1 MIDIWFVF
9 TMLMPFGEVILHT
22 MSDQLRLKL
31 KNLDKSQQES
41 VSIKVNN
48 KVNVVPAAWSLAAQ
62 SIMAQRTKIFEK
74 LKLIQYIGKFCLP
87 SIFVCFSVTFITIGL
102 YLKYTH

>member
-1 MIDIWFVF
+1 MVDIWFVF

-31 KNLDKSQQES
+31 KNIDKSCQDR
-41 VSIKVNN
+41 VAISINDKV
-48 KVNVVPAAWSLAAQ
+48 KVVPSEFSLAEQ
-62 SIMAQRTKIFEK
+62 SIMAQKNKIFEK

-87 SIFVCFSVTFITIGL
+87 SIFVCFSVSFITIGL
-102 YLKYTH
+102 YLKYTL